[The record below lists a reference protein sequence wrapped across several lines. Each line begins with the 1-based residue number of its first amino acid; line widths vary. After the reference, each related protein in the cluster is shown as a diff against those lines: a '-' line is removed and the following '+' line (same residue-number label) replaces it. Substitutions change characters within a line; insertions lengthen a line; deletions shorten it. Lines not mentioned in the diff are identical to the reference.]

1 MNEELEKMRFAHIR
15 ITIQSDYP
23 CNRVKIHFNEPETM
37 LFTTMVDDEIKSIFL
52 EDETYHKLVIRK
64 LEQFIEMY
72 KIKYL

>member
-1 MNEELEKMRFAHIR
+1 MNEELEKMRFPHIR

-37 LFTTMVDDEIKSIFL
+37 LFTIMVDEIKSIFL

>member
-1 MNEELEKMRFAHIR
+1 MNEELERMRFAHIR

-23 CNRVKIHFNEPETM
+23 CNKGQIHFNEPETM

-52 EDETYHKLVIRK
+52 EDKSYHKLVIRK